1 MEVCVGFNFG
11 ASDHMALCSFLYLI
25 GLIALSSRQRQW
37 SLFCLL
43 FWWQVARHPISH
55 FLWFFIAFINESGK
69 FACLSLA
76 SDCGSLFC
84 LLKLVVDKLLLTRID
99 SLSGSGM
106 QYWCFCGAFQTVC
119 KCNFK
124 FYDYFALC
132 LGDKMYQ
139 DWGWKI
145 FQSIEKYA
153 KIPTGGYSSI
163 GNVLDPNNLQYKD
176 KMESFFIGE
185 TLKYLFLLF
194 DDSKTLLPLD
204 KYVFNTEAHPLPI
217 FKPDPNING
226 A

>member
-1 MEVCVGFNFG
+1 
-11 ASDHMALCSFLYLI
+11 
-25 GLIALSSRQRQW
+25 
-37 SLFCLL
+37 
-43 FWWQVARHPISH
+43 
-55 FLWFFIAFINESGK
+55 
-69 FACLSLA
+69 
-76 SDCGSLFC
+76 
-84 LLKLVVDKLLLTRID
+84 
-99 SLSGSGM
+99 
-106 QYWCFCGAFQTVC
+106 
-119 KCNFK
+119 
-124 FYDYFALC
+124 
-132 LGDKMYQ
+132 MYQ

-163 GNVLDPNNLQYKD
+163 GNVLDPKNLQYKD

-217 FKPDPNING
+217 FKPGSTFHG